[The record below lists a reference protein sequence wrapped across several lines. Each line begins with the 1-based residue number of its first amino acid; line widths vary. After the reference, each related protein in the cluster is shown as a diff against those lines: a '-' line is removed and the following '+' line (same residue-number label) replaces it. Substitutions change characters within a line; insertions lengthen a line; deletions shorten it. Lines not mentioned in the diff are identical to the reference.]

1 MNQKIFPDCLI
12 FDVDGV
18 LMEALASFP
27 EMIRIV
33 FEEEWRRAGNVCDA
47 PGYTLRL
54 PAVGDALR
62 PRLDALQPAL
72 AGKTLRACG

>member
-12 FDVDGV
+12 VDVDGV

-33 FEEEWRRAGNVCDA
+33 FEEEWADGE
-47 PGYTLRL
+47 
-54 PAVGDALR
+54 ALS
-62 PRLDALQPAL
+62 RLDYAAISKLWERWTETSFAQEA
-72 AGKTLRACG
+72 TR